1 MGRSSIASGKAT
13 GIRISEVAETYR
25 LHPQTL
31 RLYERAGLLLPR
43 RSRGNT
49 RLYSRRDLRRLGLIL
64 ELTRDRKINLAGVGA
79 VLRLRDRVEELQ
91 REVARLGGEDCDADD
106 TIE

>member
-1 MGRSSIASGKAT
+1 M
-13 GIRISEVAETYR
+13 RISEVAETYR

-31 RLYERAGLLLPR
+31 RLYERAGLLQPR

-79 VLRLRDRVEELQ
+79 VLQLRDRVEELQ
-91 REVARLGGEDCDADD
+91 REVARLAGESGDAVDR
-106 TIE
+106 IE